1 MKTQNDK
8 RAPVSDSVRSIT
20 DTGAFLFMTSALAG
34 WLNDAGI
41 RHYHRAQ
48 ALVIRVFGDELIN
61 MLFAIRP
68 GLHYLPLSSCLIAI
82 A

>member
-1 MKTQNDK
+1 MNLALFQKCDFG
-8 RAPVSDSVRSIT
+8 RSANF
-20 DTGAFLFMTSALAG
+20 DERCGKMSYRLRLAG

-61 MLFAIRP
+61 MLFAIWP